1 MYYYFLK
8 KDIIALEKKI
18 NEVLEETKEAG
29 KKIGESCEVGADTW
43 HDNFDYEEAV
53 RQMSMVSSH
62 LKQLT
67 NIRNKAKVISP
78 NKSNDK
84 VSIGKTAVCL
94 VDGQEIAYT
103 IGSYI
108 ILKDKANEQSN
119 QKIISYI
126 SPIAKLLIHHSVG
139 EICEGLIGKNNK
151 KFKII
156 SIS

>member
-8 KDIIALEKKI
+8 EDIVALEKKI
-18 NEVLEETKEAG
+18 NEVLEEVKEAG
-29 KKIGESCEVGADTW
+29 KKIGESCEAGADTW
-43 HDNFDYEEAV
+43 HDNFDYEEGV
-53 RQMSMVSSH
+53 RQINMVSSH

-84 VSIGKTAVCL
+84 ASIGKTIICL

-108 ILKDKANEQSN
+108 ILKEPTNEQSN

-126 SPIAKLLIHHSVG
+126 SPIAKLLINRSVG
-139 EICEGLIGKNNK
+139 EICEGLIGQNNK
-151 KFKII
+151 KFKIL
-156 SIS
+156 SIF